1 MTNQIDPNTQGSIPI
16 VNDPNLISTQNAFQ
30 NSIPINQPGVIQT
43 TTRQVT
49 TTTNTIPSTG
59 VVMGTNNIIGDNAGD
74 VAFSTNNI
82 DGNNLTTTKK
92 TVVTTTHYG
101 VNPNEGAGITTT
113 TNTYQVGQG
122 QLMGVGGEQNNGLD
136 VNYTSN
142 LGNSIELGANQGFV
156 PTITN
161 TTNMTKYELG
171 QNEGTMT
178 QGKEGQYLMGVGGGV
193 EDEAPD
199 VTYSS
204 NTRGLG
210 AAAAKT
216 TTTTT
221 ITTQTHYGQGQAQG
235 QLIQGQVI
243 QGGQAGLTTTT
254 TTTETI
260 YGKSAS
266 MAASLMST
274 STFSVTR
281 CLSGVKRSSFC
292 SYML

>member
-1 MTNQIDPNTQGSIPI
+1 MTSQIDPNTQGNIPI
-16 VNDPNLISTQNAFQ
+16 GNDTNLTTNQTTFQ

-43 TTRQVT
+43 TTRQIT

-59 VVMGTNNIIGDNAGD
+59 VIMGTNNVIGDNAGD

-92 TVVTTTHYG
+92 TVVTTTRYG
-101 VNPNEGAGITTT
+101 INQNEGAGKTTT
-113 TNTYQVGQG
+113 TNNYQIGQG
-122 QLMGVGGEQNNGLD
+122 QLIGVGGEQNNAID
-136 VNYTSN
+136 VNYSSN
-142 LGNSIELGANQGFV
+142 LGNSIELGTNQGFI

-161 TTNMTKYELG
+161 TTNLTKYELG
-171 QNEGTMT
+171 QNEGQII
-178 QGKEGQYLMGVGGGV
+178 QGKGGEYLMGVGGGV
-193 EDEAPD
+193 EDDAPD

-221 ITTQTHYGQGQAQG
+221 ITQTQYGQEQAQG

-243 QGGQAGLTTTT
+243 QGGKQD
-254 TTTETI
+254 
-260 YGKSAS
+260 
-266 MAASLMST
+266 
-274 STFSVTR
+274 
-281 CLSGVKRSSFC
+281 
-292 SYML
+292 